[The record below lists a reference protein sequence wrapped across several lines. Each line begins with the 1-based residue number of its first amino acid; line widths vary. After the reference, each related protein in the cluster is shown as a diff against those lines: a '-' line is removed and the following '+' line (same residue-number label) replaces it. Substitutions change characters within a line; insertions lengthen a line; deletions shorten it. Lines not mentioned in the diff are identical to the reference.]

1 MVIMSAE
8 RLAARRKAEQNGPSP
23 SASRRGPAPPAAPPA
38 AATSHILH
46 GRAEESP
53 NHIVYSKMERIV
65 ERMQH
70 ERSGVSV
77 RTVKSFLSKIPS
89 VFAGADLIAWMI
101 KNLDVEDQAEALHL
115 AHLMAAHGYLFPID
129 DHILTVRND
138 GTFYR
143 FQTPYFWPSKSWEPE
158 NTDYAVYLCK
168 RTMQNKTRLEL
179 ADYEAEN
186 LARLQKIFSRKW
198 EFIFMQ
204 AEAQS
209 KVDKKRDKLE
219 RKILDSQERAFW
231 DVHRPVPGCVNTTE
245 VDIKKACRM
254 SRSAPGRP
262 VPVQCG
268 QLLSA
273 AGTSAEEGSR
283 PAETEIAELRAAADR
298 IRASIDRCSL
308 RVSKAAETFIS
319 FYEQYL
325 EYDPALTV
333 QEPSNPWIS
342 DNTELWDQEKSG
354 KEIAPKRVKRWA
366 FSLNELLRD
375 PIGRDQFEKFLDKE
389 YSGENLRFFL
399 ALQELKALPQQAV
412 ADRVHQIWAEF
423 LAPDASMPVN
433 IDSKSYEIT
442 KRNMEKP
449 DRWTFEAAG
458 VHLYHLMKS
467 DSYSRY
473 LRSEMYK
480 EIMSGTKKKA
490 GINLH
495 FVNIRPETERAEF
508 SNVVVEH
515 GPDDTMTI
523 TADASACP
531 LLTTRVTYE
540 QDGRTRSATYATTVQ
555 KLRGRINVAALT
567 HQAMAIGKFDGWPEV
582 QLLLEPTSDSGR
594 SSALEEQI
602 RQEGARE
609 VVTGCLRDAVVDLN
623 FGQEADFPPFVRTEE
638 PERVRSLSR
647 DRPEAN
653 GGERMTR
660 RLLVKVVKAAGLGAS
675 KGCKEPYCEI
685 EMDEPPQKF
694 QTETRLDTDHPFWD
708 EAFVFDLSPNTSE
721 LLFEV
726 FDKQKA
732 RDTNFLGLGI
742 VGIEELLVNP
752 SQRQIIPLL
761 SRPYEQDPVSGS
773 LTVEFLFVD
782 EHGAPVEEG
791 GLPHRVTHTSERL
804 LHSGEILQ
812 TTRTTYTRPEDVDD
826 GNFVKSMALKDMDLK
841 ARPNAKKS
849 TLIIHSSKKQDNLDD
864 SIQLSDPGSEGQDA
878 ARGGAQSASG
888 DEGARGRRRSKKR
901 SLFGTLRRRL
911 GGSKSRSQSTEPG
924 ARQDWE
930 DEPGRSA
937 SLDRGHYLT
946 VPVPGGRPGGPDDSS
961 LSDMSGIS
969 NASNR
974 TYVNDQSSLV
984 LETTE
989 NGVLKHY
996 LVPNNLAKR
1005 GKLRKKGTKLHVF
1018 NEHVFVARHLPSALC
1033 SVCEKSL
1040 PRWLGKQAY
1049 ECRNCQAKVHK
1060 QCHVRVETICPES
1073 TVHTMEL

>member
-1 MVIMSAE
+1 MAASTPELI
-8 RLAARRKAEQNGPSP
+8 LAWLRAQWRAMAEQLDDFICSFDPPVPEGMDALTVVVLGWVVFCAVLALLVHFFKNYKSVQSAGAESVSLQGGSDSELRKNVLLPNNASGKATSAPIVPNSGKSGGLDSVDSSFISRVQSSKPFKEAVANRRRSPSP
-23 SASRRGPAPPAAPPA
+23 TRAVKIPYVSGAPVANGE
-38 AATSHILH
+38 IDDEVLWVNNVINWIY
-46 GRAEESP
+46 GRAE
-53 NHIVYSKMERIV
+53 
-65 ERMQH
+65 
-70 ERSGVSV
+70 
-77 RTVKSFLSKIPS
+77 
-89 VFAGADLIAWMI
+89 
-101 KNLDVEDQAEALHL
+101 
-115 AHLMAAHGYLFPID
+115 
-129 DHILTVRND
+129 VRNSIS
-138 GTFYR
+138 
-143 FQTPYFWPSKSWEPE
+143 QAWLAALNSHAMKMSKE
-158 NTDYAVYLCK
+158 
-168 RTMQNKTRLEL
+168 
-179 ADYEAEN
+179 
-186 LARLQKIFSRKW
+186 
-198 EFIFMQ
+198 
-204 AEAQS
+204 
-209 KVDKKRDKLE
+209 
-219 RKILDSQERAFW
+219 
-231 DVHRPVPGCVNTTE
+231 
-245 VDIKKACRM
+245 
-254 SRSAPGRP
+254 
-262 VPVQCG
+262 
-268 QLLSA
+268 
-273 AGTSAEEGSR
+273 
-283 PAETEIAELRAAADR
+283 
-298 IRASIDRCSL
+298 
-308 RVSKAAETFIS
+308 
-319 FYEQYL
+319 
-325 EYDPALTV
+325 
-333 QEPSNPWIS
+333 
-342 DNTELWDQEKSG
+342 
-354 KEIAPKRVKRWA
+354 
-366 FSLNELLRD
+366 
-375 PIGRDQFEKFLDKE
+375 
-389 YSGENLRFFL
+389 
-399 ALQELKALPQQAV
+399 
-412 ADRVHQIWAEF
+412 
-423 LAPDASMPVN
+423 
-433 IDSKSYEIT
+433 
-442 KRNMEKP
+442 
-449 DRWTFEAAG
+449 
-458 VHLYHLMKS
+458 
-467 DSYSRY
+467 
-473 LRSEMYK
+473 
-480 EIMSGTKKKA
+480 A

-849 TLIIHSSKKQDNLDD
+849 TLIIHSSKKEPIALPTVKDNLDD

-946 VPVPGGRPGGPDDSS
+946 VPVPGGGGGTGPPVATAAAGDRRSHPCLSGRPGGPDDSS

-1073 TVHTMEL
+1073 TVHTMELEYLQTMEDKRQRNMTR